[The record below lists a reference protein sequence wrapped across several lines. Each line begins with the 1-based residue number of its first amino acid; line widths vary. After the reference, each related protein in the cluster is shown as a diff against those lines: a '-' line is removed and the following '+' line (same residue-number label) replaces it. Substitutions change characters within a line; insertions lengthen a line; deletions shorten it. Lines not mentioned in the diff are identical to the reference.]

1 MGESP
6 PGDDFSNIVGEN
18 SQRGEERK
26 FKTFGD
32 ELILYILQL
41 QMKSKKKR
49 SEAYI
54 LVIFKLILDVLE
66 LQLTSKNKKVLG
78 DDCIF
83 KLSKGGDLKKRVW
96 ETLL

>member
-41 QMKSKKKR
+41 QMKSKKKGLR
-49 SEAYI
+49 RIY
-54 LVIFKLILDVLE
+54 
-66 LQLTSKNKKVLG
+66 
-78 DDCIF
+78 
-83 KLSKGGDLKKRVW
+83 
-96 ETLL
+96 

>member
-1 MGESP
+1 
-6 PGDDFSNIVGEN
+6 
-18 SQRGEERK
+18 
-26 FKTFGD
+26 
-32 ELILYILQL
+32 
-41 QMKSKKKR
+41 MKSKKKR

-66 LQLTSKNKKVLG
+66 LQLTRKNKKVLG
-78 DDCIF
+78 DDCLF